1 MARRRRSL
9 HEPVDYLRRK
19 NDRRKLT
26 NYLRTGN
33 FKKIGGS
40 RMVGSCVFRRRM
52 AFCLLAVLIFGVGA
66 FFAVF

>member
-1 MARRRRSL
+1 MFRRRSL
-9 HEPVDYLRRK
+9 TEPVDYLRRG

-40 RMVGSCVFRRRM
+40 RSVDSQVFGRRV
-52 AFCLLAVLIFGVGA
+52 AFCSAVVVVLLIS
-66 FFAVF
+66 FFFTVF